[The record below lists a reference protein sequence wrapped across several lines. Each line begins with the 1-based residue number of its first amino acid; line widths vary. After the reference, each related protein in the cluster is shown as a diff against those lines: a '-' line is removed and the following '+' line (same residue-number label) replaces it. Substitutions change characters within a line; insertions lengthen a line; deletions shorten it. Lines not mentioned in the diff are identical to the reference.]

1 MPNTEIHAHSLEAFS
16 VESTFSCLHAYHGRG
31 NLGEGIFL
39 NEILALLFLLILVV
53 GLSATSSQAESETPE
68 IENLLPKDEPKD
80 T

>member
-1 MPNTEIHAHSLEAFS
+1 M
-16 VESTFSCLHAYHGRG
+16 
-31 NLGEGIFL
+31 